1 MLYTLWDFE
10 SSNLVA
16 ECDSEREALKLV
28 LDGIGRN
35 GPHVTDSL
43 SLQVENEQGDI
54 STIAWGQQLADL
66 AHRAVGPIRNSG

>member
-16 ECDSEREALKLV
+16 ECGSEAEALGLV
-28 LDGIGRN
+28 MDGIHEHGS
-35 GPHVTDSL
+35 HVTDGL
-43 SLQVENEQGDI
+43 SLQVENDQGEI

-66 AHRAVGPIRNSG
+66 AHRAFDPVRNAG